1 MEAVAEAALAEA
13 DDLEAPVAAAAA
25 DVTILLEEPAVEAA
39 AEDLAELTEA
49 EALPETLAVVAPEEL

>member
-39 AEDLAELTEA
+39 AEDLGELTEA